1 VRGDSAYA
9 RDEIMSWCEEHNV
22 DYVLG
27 LPSNQR
33 LQRMTHELESKSKAE
48 FERCQTVAPPLRPTP
63 WFRSLSCTLDSWS
76 RYRRVCKL
84 TYDADGAK
92 RRFVVT
98 SLLLIRSSLVLYTDY
113 YCPRGDMENRLN
125 EHQLDLFGDRTSRPV
140 IQLRLWVFLR
150 CLCLNAGAAPTLPKP
165 LS

>member
-33 LQRMTHELESKSKAE
+33 LRMTHELEKKQSQS

-63 WFRSLSCTLDSWS
+63 WFRSLLPH
-76 RYRRVCKL
+76 L
-84 TYDADGAK
+84 
-92 RRFVVT
+92 RFVE
-98 SLLLIRSSLVLYTDY
+98 SISAGS
-113 YCPRGDMENRLN
+113 M
-125 EHQLDLFGDRTSRPV
+125 QADL
-140 IQLRLWVFLR
+140 
-150 CLCLNAGAAPTLPKP
+150 
-165 LS
+165 

>member
-1 VRGDSAYA
+1 MATTTTDAMLLADFLWSSLHAAKLRPSNVDPAAETLEVQRIVPQIHNAGQRLRLLCAATVPA

-63 WFRSLSCTLDSWS
+63 WFRSLST
-76 RYRRVCKL
+76 
-84 TYDADGAK
+84 
-92 RRFVVT
+92 
-98 SLLLIRSSLVLYTDY
+98 
-113 YCPRGDMENRLN
+113 
-125 EHQLDLFGDRTSRPV
+125 
-140 IQLRLWVFLR
+140 
-150 CLCLNAGAAPTLPKP
+150 AP
-165 LS
+165 